1 MIIKDLVVRKIYYYI
16 RFIFI
21 SFWIT
26 ISNISKKKKKKLVQ
40 IKLSADVN
48 NNNKV
53 RLCKTIKNFN

>member
-26 ISNISKKKKKKLVQ
+26 ISNISKKKKKLVQ